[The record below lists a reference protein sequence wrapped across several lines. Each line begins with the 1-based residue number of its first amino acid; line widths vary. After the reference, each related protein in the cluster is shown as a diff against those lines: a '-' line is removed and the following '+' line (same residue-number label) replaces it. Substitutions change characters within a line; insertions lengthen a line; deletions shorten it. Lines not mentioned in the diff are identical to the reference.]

1 VSAGQS
7 DRRETAKEKIK
18 REREDVRGG
27 EVEAVRGKEGELKK
41 EGKIRRKM
49 NRNGKRLI
57 Y

>member
-1 VSAGQS
+1 MSAGQS